1 MMSVF
6 DFQNRTGMEPPEHST
21 ESRRLRVLLS
31 AYACEPGK
39 GSEPG
44 VGWNW
49 ARQLAR
55 WDEIWVLTRANN
67 RGPIEQALATEAID
81 GAHFVFYD
89 LPRWLRFWK
98 KQQRGIRLY
107 YYLWQVGAYFQARAL
122 HRKVNFDVAHH
133 VTFVKYWM
141 PSLLSLLPI
150 PLVWGPVGGGESM
163 PRSFRGILSWR
174 GRVYETLRDIARA
187 IGERDPLVRLTARR
201 AALTLATTEASRA
214 RLIALGCRHVR
225 VYGESGLAEQ
235 DIGELTR
242 MRRRTDSPF
251 RLLSSGNLLHLKGFE
266 LSLRAFA
273 KVVED
278 GLPCEYW
285 LLGDG
290 PERRRLESLAAQ
302 LGVKD
307 RVVFWGRLKRDQ
319 ALEKLADCE
328 VLVHPSLHDSGGWV
342 CLEAMAAGRPII
354 CLDLGGP
361 GFQVTEATGIKVAA
375 LTPAQVVSD
384 MVTAIKRI
392 SQDVEL
398 RTHLADGGRKRVR
411 EEFTWGRK
419 GELMRQTYCALVAS
433 FGKSH

>member
-1 MMSVF
+1 MMSAV
-6 DFQNRTGMEPPEHST
+6 DVQSQTGMKAPDHST
-21 ESRRLRVLLS
+21 GLRRLRVLLS

-49 ARQLAR
+49 VRQLAGS
-55 WDEIWVLTRANN
+55 DDVWVLTRANN
-67 RGPIEQALATEAID
+67 RGPIEQALATEAIE

-98 KQQRGIRLY
+98 KQRRGIRLY
-107 YYLWQVGAYFQARAL
+107 YYLWQVGAYLRARTL
-122 HRKVNFDVAHH
+122 HREVGFDVAHH

-141 PSLLSLLPI
+141 PSLLCLLPI

-163 PRSFRGILSWR
+163 PRSFRGALSWR

-201 AALTLATTEASRA
+201 AALTFATTEASKT
-214 RLIALGCRHVR
+214 RLLALGCRNVR
-225 VYGESGLAEQ
+225 VYGESGLAERE
-235 DIGELTR
+235 IGELTR
-242 MRRRTDSPF
+242 MRRRTGSTF
-251 RLLSSGNLLHLKGFE
+251 RMLSSGNLLHLKGFD

-273 KVVED
+273 KLVKD
-278 GLPCEYW
+278 GFDGEYW

-290 PERRRLESLAAQ
+290 PERRRLESLSAQ

-328 VLVHPSLHDSGGWV
+328 ILVHPSLHDSGGWV

-375 LTPAQVVSD
+375 SNPSQVVSD
-384 MVTAIKRI
+384 MAKAIKRI
-392 SQDVEL
+392 SNDVEL
-398 RTHLADGGRKRVR
+398 RTHLAEAGRKRVR
-411 EEFTWGRK
+411 EEFTWARK
-419 GELMRQTYCALVAS
+419 GELMRQAYCSLVGS
-433 FGKSH
+433 IGKCQ